1 MEEVFAIKCK
11 SCGGPMYSNQA
22 KRSFEC
28 AYCGASEPWSKGESE
43 PNSLISFRHKPLEK
57 QKGLL
62 KLVIA
67 GTLQPPEEKE
77 LVLLQILL
85 AQHVAVREDPER

>member
-28 AYCGASEPWSKGESE
+28 AYCGASEP
-43 PNSLISFRHKPLEK
+43 
-57 QKGLL
+57 
-62 KLVIA
+62 
-67 GTLQPPEEKE
+67 
-77 LVLLQILL
+77 
-85 AQHVAVREDPER
+85 

>member
-28 AYCGASEPWSKGESE
+28 AYCGASEPWSKDQSE
-43 PNSLISFRHKPLEK
+43 PNALISFRHKPLEK
-57 QKGLL
+57 QKDLL

-77 LVLLQILL
+77 WYYFKYY
-85 AQHVAVREDPER
+85 

>member
-43 PNSLISFRHKPLEK
+43 PNTLISFRHKPLEK
-57 QKGLL
+57 QKDLL

-67 GTLQPPEEKE
+67 ARFNLPRKKSGTTSNTTG
-77 LVLLQILL
+77 
-85 AQHVAVREDPER
+85 AACRCSRRS